1 MKMNNRLIKTS
12 SVFVFAILILGLL
25 TLNAEPQ
32 TDPFIEIQEIFPSDV
47 NPMDV
52 SCILLPIKK

>member
-12 SVFVFAILILGLL
+12 SVFVFAILILGLFA
-25 TLNAEPQ
+25 LNADAQ

-52 SCILLPIKK
+52 SWQ